1 MHYLD
6 TINSSTDI
14 KKLPESALP
23 ILATEVR
30 TAILNR
36 VSQTGGHVGP
46 NLGIV
51 EATIAL
57 HYVFDT
63 PVDRL
68 VFDVS
73 HQCYPHKILTGRK
86 DYFLDPD
93 KMNDMSGYTTP
104 RESDSDSF
112 IVGHTSTSVS
122 LACGLAVARDR
133 LSQSHRVIAVI
144 GDGSL
149 SGGEALEGLDFA
161 GSLNTNLIIVVNDN
175 EMSIAE
181 NHGGLYQNLRELRET
196 KGQAECNLFKSFGLD
211 YKYVENG
218 NNISDLITA
227 FTQVRDCQRP
237 TVVHIHTQK
246 GKGYAPA
253 EEKKEFFHHTGPFD
267 LATGKPTTS
276 SSSENYLT
284 ISSDFLITK
293 AQNDPKVVILN
304 AGTPSAVGFTPQ
316 KRQQLGSQFIDVG
329 IAEEHACAMASA
341 LAAGGCKSV
350 WCVLSSFVQ
359 RTYDQLSHDLALNNN
374 PAVVLVFWTG
384 ITAADA
390 THQSTFDIPM
400 ISNIPNLVCLAPTT
414 KEEYLSM
421 LNWAI
426 DQTEHPVVIRVPSV
440 VSYGAPAHTDYANI
454 NTSVVTRAGSDVAI
468 LALGSFYTLG
478 EQIADK
484 LALSNI
490 HATLI
495 NPRYI
500 GAPDKELLNNLRA
513 KHRLVVTLEDGEVAG
528 GFGQK
533 VASFYGPTDM
543 KVMVYGARKE
553 FTDRI
558 SKSELFDRYHL
569 TPDHIV
575 NDIFEVLK

>member
-6 TINSSTDI
+6 TINTSADVR
-14 KKLPESALP
+14 KLPESALP

-36 VSQTGGHVGP
+36 VSKTGGHLGP

-63 PVDRL
+63 PKDRL

-73 HQCYPHKILTGRK
+73 HQSYPHKILTGRK
-86 DYFLDPD
+86 DYFLDPA
-93 KMNDMSGYTTP
+93 KMNEMSGYTTP

-122 LACGLAVARDR
+122 LACGLALARDR
-133 LSQSHRVIAVI
+133 LSQSHNVIAVI

-181 NHGGLYQNLRELRET
+181 NHGGLYQNLRQLRET
-196 KGQAECNLFKSFGLD
+196 HGQADSNLFKSFGLD
-211 YKYVENG
+211 YMYVENG
-218 NNISDLITA
+218 NSLPDLIAA
-227 FTQVRDCQRP
+227 FQQVKNCSHP
-237 TVVHIHTQK
+237 IVVHIHTKK
-246 GKGYAPA
+246 GKGYQPA
-253 EEKKEFFHHTGPFD
+253 EENKEFFHFTGPFD
-267 LATGKPTTS
+267 LATGESTFS
-276 SSSENYLT
+276 SSAEDYLT

-293 AQNDPKVVILN
+293 AQNDPKLVILN
-304 AGTPSAVGFTPQ
+304 AGTPGAIGFTPQ
-316 KRQQLGSQFIDVG
+316 KRQVLGDQFIDVG

-341 LAAGGCKSV
+341 LAAGGCKPV

-384 ITAADA
+384 ITSSDA
-390 THQSTFDIPM
+390 THQGTFDIPM
-400 ISNIPNLVCLAPTT
+400 ISNIPNLVFLAPTT

-421 LNWAI
+421 LTWAI
-426 DQTEHPVVIRVPSV
+426 DQTDHPVVIRVPSI
-440 VSYGAPAHTDYANI
+440 VSYGEPAHTDYDNI
-454 NTSVVTRAGSDVAI
+454 NTSVVMRAGSDVAI

-478 EQIADK
+478 EQVADK
-484 LALSNI
+484 LASSGI
-490 HATLI
+490 QATLI
-495 NPRYI
+495 NPRYA

-513 KHRLVVTLEDGEVAG
+513 KHRLVITLEDGEVAG

-533 VASFYGPTDM
+533 VAAFYGPTDM

-553 FTDRI
+553 FTDRMP
-558 SKSELFDRYHL
+558 KSELYDRYHL

-575 NDIFEVLK
+575 SDILEVLK